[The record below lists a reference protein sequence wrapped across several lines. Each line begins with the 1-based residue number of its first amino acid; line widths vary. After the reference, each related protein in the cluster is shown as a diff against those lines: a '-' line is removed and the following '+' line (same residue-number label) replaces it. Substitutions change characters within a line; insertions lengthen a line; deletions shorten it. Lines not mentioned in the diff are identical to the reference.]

1 MPLIPSRLLAG
12 LAFLVFASLA
22 APLHPAPALAASDT
36 LQDGWNLP
44 APPLP
49 AEALEGSNLARTL
62 KIRRGDS
69 QPVVEAWLK
78 AQFESLELEVDGK
91 LTPLTREGADFK
103 LQWTVPSG
111 GDVHARLQAHV
122 AGALQQGPQITIHV
136 LPNVRL
142 KAAGGLDFAQVLSG
156 CALDEHCKPID
167 LAPSL
172 QLRGGQKLALSRP
185 AAQVG
190 GLKGWPELRV
200 HVRQG
205 PGSPLYPLEHGQPAI
220 AIAWAADKPL
230 ELCYAAPRCQPV
242 PADTQEAVVLAPIGK
257 GLVEA
262 DRATTVLLKATVTAN
277 PLWFCYWPYLA
288 GAIGAILVIFLLV
301 GFLKPHAFAKSA
313 ALFVG
318 SQESH
323 LARDGGRPLYSVPG
337 GRRGFYRS
345 ATATFDGSGMTVRRG
360 SGGVLVLHAHGNDI
374 RIEARTDLEVKERSR
389 WRAVPAD
396 EKILQRGAVH
406 RVGKSFY
413 FRVD

>member
-1 MPLIPSRLLAG
+1 MASALAPLT
-12 LAFLVFASLA
+12 A
-22 APLHPAPALAASDT
+22 APAWAAGEA

-44 APPLP
+44 PPPLP
-49 AEALEGSNLARTL
+49 AEVLEGTNLARTL
-62 KIRRGDS
+62 KIRRSDG
-69 QPVVEAWLK
+69 QPVSDAWLK
-78 AQFESLELEVDGK
+78 GQLESLELEVDGK
-91 LTPLTREGADFK
+91 TTPLTREGGDFK
-103 LQWTVPSG
+103 LQWTAPASG
-111 GDVHARLQAHV
+111 TLHARLQAKV
-122 AGALQQGPQITIHV
+122 GGALQQGPVITITV

-142 KAAGGLDFAQVLSG
+142 KAGAGIDFAQVLSG
-156 CALDEHCKPID
+156 CALDEHCKPVD
-167 LAPSL
+167 LSGSQ

-185 AAQVG
+185 ATQPG

-205 PGSPLYPLEHGQPAI
+205 TGSPLYPLEHGAPAI

-242 PADTQEAVVLAPIGK
+242 PADTQEAVVLAPVGK

-262 DRATTVLLKATVTAN
+262 DRAATVVLKAAVTAN
-277 PLWFCYWPYLA
+277 PMWFCYWPYLA
-288 GAIGAILVIFLLV
+288 GAIGLALFIVILV
-301 GFLKPHAFAKSA
+301 GFLKPHAFPKSA
-313 ALFVG
+313 VLFVG
-318 SQESH
+318 AQESH

-345 ATATFDGSGMTVRRG
+345 ASCTFDGSGMTVRRG

-396 EKILQRGAVH
+396 EKILQRGAIH

-413 FRVD
+413 FRID